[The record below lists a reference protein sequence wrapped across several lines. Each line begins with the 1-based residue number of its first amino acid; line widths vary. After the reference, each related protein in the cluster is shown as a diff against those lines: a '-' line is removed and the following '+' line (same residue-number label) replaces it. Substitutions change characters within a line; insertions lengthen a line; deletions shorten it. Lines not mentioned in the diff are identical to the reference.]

1 MDPIPNIANIG
12 SPNIYRIPSH
22 NLYINSIPNVHPPVT
37 LDIGFP
43 IVEMPGCV
51 WKHQDDRRSYTS
63 IDPWDKNLVED
74 DSDGAGILCPS
85 GSMPHFYPINFEG
98 ERRLPT
104 IVVKR
109 GEPPPPPP
117 GAETPK
123 DTVAEK
129 EDVPCPG
136 PNQPRIG
143 DVAQNQKEKVS
154 GYELQPDP
162 NDERVE
168 ICVILYEDIP
178 IVEQYLPA
186 PQVAATTAG
195 IAAVAATSAL
205 LAKPLADLLLRVV
218 KPAVKQVLTKVN
230 AMLGRT
236 PYRPSPSQVRT
247 NEYRKKKGL
256 VGINFGKKAKPLKK
270 VKVEV
275 EEKEEKT

>member
-51 WKHQDDRRSYTS
+51 WKHQDDRRSYSS
-63 IDPWDKNLVED
+63 IDPWDKNLVEN
-74 DSDGAGILCPS
+74 DSDGAGILCPA
-85 GSMPHFYPINFEG
+85 GSMPHFYPIDFNPEK
-98 ERRLPT
+98 RLPT

-129 EDVPCPG
+129 EEVPCPG

-143 DVAQNQKEKVS
+143 DVGQNQKEKVS

-168 ICVILYEDIP
+168 ICVLLYEDIP

-186 PQVAATTAG
+186 PQVAVTTAG

-230 AMLGRT
+230 AILGRT

>member
-1 MDPIPNIANIG
+1 MDPIPDIPNIT
-12 SPNIYRIPSH
+12 SLNIYRIPS
-22 NLYINSIPNVHPPVT
+22 NSLYISPIPNVHPPITV
-37 LDIGFP
+37 DIGFP

-51 WKHQDDRRSYTS
+51 WKHQDDRRSYSST
-63 IDPWDKNLVED
+63 DPWDKNLVEND
-74 DSDGAGILCPS
+74 PDGAGVLCPA
-85 GSMPHFYPINFEG
+85 GSMPHFYPIDFNPEK
-98 ERRLPT
+98 RLPN

-123 DTVAEK
+123 DPVK
-129 EDVPCPG
+129 EVKEVPCPG

-186 PQVAATTAG
+186 PQVVVTTGG

-205 LAKPLADLLLRVV
+205 LAKPLADLLLRALRPV
-218 KPAVKQVLTKVN
+218 VKQVLTKVN
-230 AMLGRT
+230 AMLGKT
-236 PYRPSPSQVRT
+236 PFRPSPSQIRT

-270 VKVEV
+270 VKVEK
-275 EEKEEKT
+275 KEEKT

>member
-1 MDPIPNIANIG
+1 MDPIPNINI
-12 SPNIYRIPSH
+12 SNIQSANIYRIPSH
-22 NLYINSIPNVHPPVT
+22 NLYVNPIPNVHPPVT
-37 LDIGFP
+37 IDIGFP
-43 IVEMPGCV
+43 IVHLPGCV
-51 WKHQDDRRSYTS
+51 WKHQDDRRSYS
-63 IDPWDKNLVED
+63 SDDPWDKKLVEN
-74 DSDGAGILCPS
+74 DSDGAGVLCPS
-85 GSMPHFYPINFEG
+85 GSMPHFYPIDFNP

-104 IVVKR
+104 IIAKR

-123 DTVAEK
+123 DPVKEK
-129 EDVPCPG
+129 EEVPCPG

-143 DVAQNQKEKVS
+143 DVAQNQKEKVA

-186 PQVAATTAG
+186 PQVVATTGG

-218 KPAVKQVLTKVN
+218 KPAVKQAIGKIQR
-230 AMLGRT
+230 ALGKT
-236 PYRPSPSQVRT
+236 PYRPTPSEVRT

-256 VGINFGKKAKPLKK
+256 VGINFAKKAKPLKK
-270 VKVEV
+270 VKVE
-275 EEKEEKT
+275 EKKT

>member
-1 MDPIPNIANIG
+1 MDPISDIPNIG
-12 SPNIYRIPSH
+12 SPNIHRIPSH
-22 NLYINSIPNVHPPVT
+22 NLYINPIPNVHPPITV
-37 LDIGFP
+37 DIGFP

-51 WKHQDDRRSYTS
+51 WKHQDDRRSYLS
-63 IDPWDKNLVED
+63 ADPWDKNLVEND
-74 DSDGAGILCPS
+74 PDGAGILCPA
-85 GSMPHFYPINFEG
+85 GSMPHFYPIDFNPEK
-98 ERRLPT
+98 RLPT

-123 DTVAEK
+123 DTVAEEK
-129 EDVPCPG
+129 EVPCPG

-186 PQVAATTAG
+186 PQVVATTGG

-218 KPAVKQVLTKVN
+218 KPAVKQAIGKIQR
-230 AMLGRT
+230 ALGKT
-236 PYRPSPSQVRT
+236 PYRPTPSEVRT

-256 VGINFGKKAKPLKK
+256 VGINFAKRAKPLKK
-270 VKVEV
+270 V
-275 EEKEEKT
+275 EEKEKKT

>member
-1 MDPIPNIANIG
+1 MDPIPSINISNIQ
-12 SPNIYRIPSH
+12 SANIYRIPSH
-22 NLYINSIPNVHPPVT
+22 DLYINPIPNVHPPVT

-43 IVEMPGCV
+43 IVHLPGCV
-51 WKHQDDRRSYTS
+51 WKHQDDRRSYS
-63 IDPWDKNLVED
+63 SVDPWDKNLVEN
-74 DSDGAGILCPS
+74 DSDGAGVLCPS
-85 GSMPHFYPINFEG
+85 GSMPHFYPINFNPEN
-98 ERRLPT
+98 RLPT
-104 IVVKR
+104 IIAKR

-123 DTVAEK
+123 DPVKEK
-129 EDVPCPG
+129 EEVPCPG

-143 DVAQNQKEKVS
+143 DVAQNQKEKVV

-186 PQVAATTAG
+186 PQVVATTGG

-218 KPAVKQVLTKVN
+218 KPAVKQAIGKIQR
-230 AMLGRT
+230 ALGKT
-236 PYRPSPSQVRT
+236 PYRPTPSEVRT

-256 VGINFGKKAKPLKK
+256 VGINFAKRAKPLKK
-270 VKVEV
+270 V
-275 EEKEEKT
+275 EEKEKKT